1 VADGGLRSVAAGGDD
16 LRRRRAGCG
25 PAAYGAELDLD
36 CSVSSVGGVGDVRK
50 KETKRYMTNGWQG
63 G

>member
-25 PAAYGAELDLD
+25 PAADGAELDLD
-36 CSVSSVGGVGDVRK
+36 CSVSSVRGVGDVRK
-50 KETKRYMTNGWQG
+50 KETKW
-63 G
+63 